1 MLKKLIYSS
10 YFVHIF
16 SINNAYTVG

>member
-1 MLKKLIYSS
+1 MLKKLIYLS